1 MALSKGRREQLEQA
15 KKNAKIKAKQKQN
28 KALIQQYNATHKN
41 APKQTI
47 SAKGGSRNTRQS
59 TGTTRSTVSKT
70 RMNSSL
76 GSSFGGSKNGGAKT
90 TTDRRA
96 SAARKA
102 DAERRQSTTLRQG
115 SSYLTGGSTRKATP
129 YAAAQQV
136 YTPLRSN
143 DRRARAGRTAD
154 ANRTINAR
162 NQMATTKTGTGK
174 TWNEKEE
181 RQKAI
186 DTLNANSMAWHNT
199 SDAAEKT
206 RLHATND
213 RIRKKFGMT
222 YNGDTGATYLPKA
235 SGGKTN
241 VSKPVVETARN
252 AAFGQNYQTQEQRQS
267 RYDELN
273 NEIDRMQKQKKK
285 QTNNT

>member
-1 MALSKGRREQLEQA
+1 MALSNSRKKQLEQA
-15 KKNAKIKAKQKQN
+15 KKNAKEKAKQKQN

-41 APKQTI
+41 KPKQTV
-47 SAKGGSRNTRQS
+47 SAKTNNRSTQKQASTPRRNAENPRADSNHGIQTARHTASTAKQASTYLSGGNSSRSRTSRYAAS
-59 TGTTRSTVSKT
+59 SGTT
-70 RMNSSL
+70 L
-76 GSSFGGSKNGGAKT
+76 PKT
-90 TTDRRA
+90 TRR
-96 SAARKA
+96 
-102 DAERRQSTTLRQG
+102 
-115 SSYLTGGSTRKATP
+115 
-129 YAAAQQV
+129 
-136 YTPLRSN
+136 
-143 DRRARAGRTAD
+143 
-154 ANRTINAR
+154 
-162 NQMATTKTGTGK
+162 TGTGK

-199 SDAAEKT
+199 SDEAEKT

-267 RYDELN
+267 RYD
-273 NEIDRMQKQKKK
+273 
-285 QTNNT
+285 